1 MGAVN
6 KIPGVSGGIVPIIF
20 GFYEKLIFSFSR
32 LDISSLIILRKQ
44 GFRSFYKHI
53 NGKFLSLLLLGIII
67 SFFSTSLII
76 GYFLVKYYA
85 QTLGF
90 FFGMIIFSTTI
101 ILKKISKINIFNIIF
116 IISGFIIGITFFLI
130 SPGKEITNPLFVFFC
145 GIVSVSGMVLPGLSG
160 SMILLALGNY
170 KLLLIDSVNAL
181 YYSIVTIIMGYGI
194 ENLDLVNKN
203 LIFLL
208 LVFAFG
214 SIIGLVLFSKALKH
228 LIYKFNNMIMSS
240 LVGFVVGS
248 LGSVWP
254 WKSEDFDGNI
264 GSLFLK
270 STNSFYYYPNS
281 LNIENITILA
291 SILTGIF
298 IVSIME
304 KLNVKH

>member
-6 KIPGVSGGIVPIIF
+6 KIPGVSGGIVPIMF

-32 LDISSLIILRKQ
+32 LDINSLIVLRKE
-44 GFRSFYKHI
+44 GLKSFYKHI

-90 FFGMIIFSTTI
+90 FSGMIIFSTTI
-101 ILKKISKINIFNIIF
+101 ILKKITKIKIYNMIF
-116 IISGFIIGITFFLI
+116 IVSGFVIGITFFLI

-181 YYSIVTIIMGYGI
+181 YYFIMKIVMGHGI
-194 ENLDLVNKN
+194 ENLDLENKN

-208 LVFAFG
+208 SVFAFG

-228 LIYKFNNMIMSS
+228 LIVKYNNMIMSF
-240 LVGFVVGS
+240 LVGFVLGS

-254 WKSEDFDGNI
+254 WKSENFDDNI

-270 STNSFYYYPNS
+270 STNGFYYYPNN

-298 IVSIME
+298 IVSIIE
-304 KLNVKH
+304 KSNVKN

>member
-1 MGAVN
+1 MGAIN
-6 KIPGVSGGIVPIIF
+6 KIPGVSGGIIPIIF

-32 LDISSLIILRKQ
+32 LDINSLTILRKQ
-44 GFRSFYKHI
+44 GLKTFYKHI
-53 NGKFLSLLLLGIII
+53 NGKFLSLLFLGIII

-76 GYFLVKYYA
+76 GYFLVNYYS

-90 FFGMIIFSTTI
+90 FCGMLIFSTTI
-101 ILKKISKINIFNIIF
+101 ILKKISKINIYNIIF
-116 IISGFIIGITFFLI
+116 IISGFIIGIMFFLI

-160 SMILLALGNY
+160 SMILLVLGNY

-181 YYSIVTIIMGYGI
+181 YYSITRIITGYGI

-203 LIFLL
+203 LIYLL

-228 LIYKFNNMIMSS
+228 LIVKYNNMIMSS

-254 WKSEDFDGNI
+254 WKSENFDDNI

-270 STNSFYYYPNS
+270 STNCFYYYPNN

-298 IVSIME
+298 IVSIIE
-304 KLNVKH
+304 KPNVKK